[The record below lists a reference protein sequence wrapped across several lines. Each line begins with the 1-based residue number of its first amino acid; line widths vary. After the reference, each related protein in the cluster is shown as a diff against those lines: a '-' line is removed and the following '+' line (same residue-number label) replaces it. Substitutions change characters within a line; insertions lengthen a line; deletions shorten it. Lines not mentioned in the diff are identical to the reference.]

1 MNKINGR
8 RISVAEAYLT
18 PSVRARPNL
27 TIMAETTARRV
38 VFYNRQVVGIEV
50 ERHGEIETIHCPN
63 VIVSCG
69 SIASPGTLRSG
80 IGPRLDLDNLAVPVV
95 AVNEGV
101 EVDYGT
107 IQARVFLMPKKRG
120 LVKNDDPIIQTV
132 CRYDSGE
139 TGFLTTYKSNQA
151 Q

>member
-1 MNKINGR
+1 MDYKNEWHGNDGPMPLRRHPVEELTPWQAAFLEACEELGYEKCSDHNDPTTTGAGPHAMNKLNGR

-38 VFYNRQVVGIEV
+38 VFYNRQVVGLEV

-69 SIASPGTLRSG
+69 SIASPGLLLRSG
-80 IGPRLDLDNLAVPVV
+80 IGPR
-95 AVNEGV
+95 
-101 EVDYGT
+101 
-107 IQARVFLMPKKRG
+107 
-120 LVKNDDPIIQTV
+120 
-132 CRYDSGE
+132 
-139 TGFLTTYKSNQA
+139 
-151 Q
+151 